1 MEISDTNKERK
12 TTRRVNFKFFKDKA
26 SELVDEFTNLRG
38 YDCLKTN
45 FLVILFC
52 SETKLSKCIYE
63 VAI

>member
-1 MEISDTNKERK
+1 MEISDTSKERN
-12 TTRRVNFKFFKDKA
+12 TTKRVNLWFFKDKA

-45 FLVILFC
+45 FSVIFFC
-52 SETKLSKCIYE
+52 SEIKLSKCIYE